1 MAERWRPLFVASPA
15 LMRFFEYES
24 RAIVAKAGIPVTK
37 HGFAKTSDEARR
49 IAEQIGGP
57 VVVKSQVLSGGRMKA
72 GGVKFADTPEE
83 AASHTEHILDLEI
96 GGHMPRGVLVD
107 DRAAVKQEYY
117 AGVVWDG
124 IRKRP
129 VMLFSDMGG
138 IDIEEVAE
146 THPDHVA
153 RAHFSTLRPL
163 SDWQAKQLIASLGV
177 TGSALNRLTPIVAR
191 LARLFLQYDMTLAEI
206 NPLGELEDG
215 SFVALDA
222 HMEMENEARPRQKA
236 LLHEL
241 GVGDEETRQAR
252 EPTPFELAG
261 EQVDAQDHRGVAGN
275 VTEFDG
281 NLGLVIGAGGG
292 SLTLFDA
299 VRAHGGRP
307 ANYCEIGGNPSV
319 RKACGLAKLVL
330 QKPGVDKIAVMMSI
344 VSNTRV
350 DIVARGVIKA
360 CLELG
365 YDPAEKIAIFR
376 IPGAW
381 EDEGFKILRRYGV
394 EYADRSVSLHEA
406 ARRAVEKIQG
416 AAAAPAVGG
425 RLMSILIDETT
436 TFIVQGITGREAVN
450 LTRECLDY
458 GKGAKI
464 VGGVTPG
471 RRGRDVHGVPVFD
484 TVAQAVDHHGEP
496 IDGSVVTV
504 PPAFTKDAVF
514 EALENGVKLVVI
526 VTERI
531 PRGDVAQMVEL
542 ASELG
547 ARIIGPNCLGIIV
560 PDVIKMGG
568 IGGPARDA
576 AKSYTPG
583 PVGVM
588 SRSGGMTTEISST
601 LTAAGLGQSTA
612 VSIGGDAIIGSTY
625 AELMPLFEADPQTEA
640 IVIYTEPGGRMEAE
654 LARYVTESGSRAAD
668 RGLHGGALHG
678 RDAGHELRP
687 RGHDRRGQGG
697 HGDGEDRPAR
707 RGRHRGGR
715 GDLGHPGLVKEK
727 IAQAAAV

>member
-1 MAERWRPLFVASPA
+1 
-15 LMRFFEYES
+15 MRFFEYEA
-24 RAIVAKAGIPVTK
+24 REVVKRAGIPVTDF
-37 HGFAKTSDEARR
+37 GFATSPDQARE
-49 IAEQIGGP
+49 IAERIGGP
-57 VVVKSQVLSGGRMKA
+57 TVIKSQVLTGGRMKA
-72 GGVKFADTPEE
+72 GGVKFADTPDE
-83 AASHTEHILDLEI
+83 AAAHAEDILELEI
-96 GGHMPRGVLVD
+96 NGHMPRGVLVD
-107 DRAAVKQEYY
+107 PKAEIKQEYY

-124 IRKRP
+124 LRKRP
-129 VMLFSDMGG
+129 VMIFSPVGG
-138 IDIEEVAE
+138 IDIEQVAE
-146 THPDHVA
+146 EQPDKVG
-153 RAHFSTLRPL
+153 RRHFSTLQPF
-163 SDWQAKQLIASLGV
+163 SDFMAKEVVASTGV
-177 TGSALNRLTPIVAR
+177 SGRALTRITPILAR
-191 LARLFLQYDMTLAEI
+191 LAKLFLARDMTLAEI
-206 NPLGELEDG
+206 NPLGELQDG

-222 HMEMENEARPRQKA
+222 HMDMENEARPRQSA
-236 LLHEL
+236 LLADL

-261 EQVDAQDHRGVAGN
+261 EEVDGMDHRGVAGN

-299 VRAHGGRP
+299 VRAHGGQP

-319 RKACGLAKLVL
+319 RKAAGLAKLVL

-365 YDPAEKIAIFR
+365 FDPGEKVAIFR

-381 EDEGFKILRRYGV
+381 EDEGFKILEKYGV
-394 EYADRSVSLHEA
+394 EYCDRSVSMHEA
-406 ARRAVEKIQG
+406 ARRAVEKIQRG
-416 AAAAPAVGG
+416 
-425 RLMSILIDETT
+425 MSILIDSNT

-458 GKGAKI
+458 GAGAKV

-471 RRGRDVHGVPVFD
+471 RKGRDVHGVPVFD
-484 TVAQAVDHHGEP
+484 TVGQAVEHHGAP
-496 IDGSVVTV
+496 IKGSVVTV

-514 EALENGVKLVVI
+514 EAIENGIELIVI

-542 ASELG
+542 AGLRG

-560 PDVIKMGG
+560 PDEIKMGG
-568 IGGPARDA
+568 IGGPAKDA
-576 AKSYTPG
+576 AKAYTPG
-583 PVGVM
+583 PVGVI
-588 SRSGGMTTEISST
+588 SRSGGMTTEMSST
-601 LTAAGLGQSTA
+601 LSAAGLGQSTA

-625 AELMPLFEADPQTEA
+625 AELMPLFEADEQTQA

-654 LARYVTESGSRAAD
+654 LAEWVVEHDSRLPIVAFMAGRFMDEMPGMSFGHAGTIVEGKEDTATEKIARLGS
-668 RGLHGGALHG
+668 
-678 RDAGHELRP
+678 AGIVVAE
-687 RGHDRRGQGG
+687 
-697 HGDGEDRPAR
+697 EISEI
-707 RGRHRGGR
+707 
-715 GDLGHPGLVKEK
+715 PGLVKER
-727 IAQAAAV
+727 IGGVAA